1 MSPKHCSSS
10 ETLPSSQQSTDYIQ
24 WMLPLQ
30 EYKPFSAPCLL
41 FTTSGA
47 VPRTGHGI
55 WGVRKGI
62 TPDNSSDLSR
72 RPNIYFLL
80 RLCVGCNFSAH
91 IFLIL
96 VNGIATVCE
105 IPLFKAEEKNNW
117 KSRRGLLELLL
128 RTVHPTH
135 LSLAKTSHMTKLV
148 VQWVN
153 ILSLSPPQ
161 DSHISHKAAD
171 MERTGHSNKIYHTI
185 PSP

>member
-72 RPNIYFLL
+72 EDKYLL
-80 RLCVGCNFSAH
+80 SQAFP
-91 IFLIL
+91 
-96 VNGIATVCE
+96 TTQ
-105 IPLFKAEEKNNW
+105 
-117 KSRRGLLELLL
+117 LL
-128 RTVHPTH
+128 TT
-135 LSLAKTSHMTKLV
+135 
-148 VQWVN
+148 
-153 ILSLSPPQ
+153 
-161 DSHISHKAAD
+161 
-171 MERTGHSNKIYHTI
+171 
-185 PSP
+185 